1 MRNRSSR
8 DGITGRRLR
17 CLTYTDQRD
26 EEVKRWLEGQYRRD
40 FTERNIRMKKLK
52 VFSVIL
58 LITSIG
64 AFVAFQGYTRMIQ
77 DKKPPV
83 VSCDSSELKVS
94 VKAKEKDLLKGVTA
108 KDNRSGDVSDTLV
121 VENMSEFTDKGKRT
135 VTYAAVDKSMNVG
148 RAERTL
154 VYEDYEPPVFHMTG
168 SLCYAAGEAV
178 DVSSKVTADSVLDGD
193 LTSNIKYSLEKTV
206 NTQAAGEY
214 PIEFRVM
221 DSGGNTVYL
230 KTQISISDKSYA
242 GIDVKLKDY
251 LIYLSVGDAFDPN
264 AYFDSA
270 DKEGEL
276 TVQSNVNT
284 AKAGSYYVDY
294 IVNAGAISGKSR
306 LVVVVQ

>member
-1 MRNRSSR
+1 
-8 DGITGRRLR
+8 
-17 CLTYTDQRD
+17 
-26 EEVKRWLEGQYRRD
+26 
-40 FTERNIRMKKLK
+40 MKKLK

-58 LITSIG
+58 LVTSIG

-108 KDNRSGDVSDTLV
+108 KDSRSGDVS
-121 VENMSEFTDKGKRT
+121 
-135 VTYAAVDKSMNVG
+135 
-148 RAERTL
+148 
-154 VYEDYEPPVFHMTG
+154 
-168 SLCYAAGEAV
+168 
-178 DVSSKVTADSVLDGD
+178 SKITADSVLDGD

-264 AYFDSA
+264 AYFNSA

-284 AKAGSYYVDY
+284 AKAGS
-294 IVNAGAISGKSR
+294 
-306 LVVVVQ
+306 

>member
-1 MRNRSSR
+1 
-8 DGITGRRLR
+8 
-17 CLTYTDQRD
+17 
-26 EEVKRWLEGQYRRD
+26 
-40 FTERNIRMKKLK
+40 MKKLK

-154 VYEDYEPPVFHMTG
+154 VYEDYKPPVFHMTG
-168 SLCYAAGEAV
+168 SLCYAAGETV
-178 DVSSKVTADSVLDGD
+178 DVSSKITADSVLDGD

-206 NTQAAGEY
+206 NTQAAGESL
-214 PIEFRVM
+214 EKKRTAGLTGKKDRFRT
-221 DSGGNTVYL
+221 DADGGRCVHRNLHQLGGREGTPVL
-230 KTQISISDKSYA
+230 
-242 GIDVKLKDY
+242 
-251 LIYLSVGDAFDPN
+251 
-264 AYFDSA
+264 AYRRHCRQ
-270 DKEGEL
+270 E
-276 TVQSNVNT
+276 
-284 AKAGSYYVDY
+284 
-294 IVNAGAISGKSR
+294 
-306 LVVVVQ
+306 